1 MTPASG
7 IILATG
13 SNSRIGD
20 AGMRRLTNRLLP
32 LRRVH
37 PAGGPAVPRRGDR
50 PHQS

>member
-1 MTPASG
+1 MTPAG
-7 IILATG
+7 GTILVTG
-13 SNSRIGD
+13 SYGRIGD
-20 AGMRRLTNRLLP
+20 AGMRRPTNHLLP